1 MTTTTGTVL
10 PHSVQAPPPMQ
21 MMEMLYGSLATQ
33 MISVAAE
40 FGVADLLAD
49 GPRPVE
55 ELAAQ
60 TGTDTTALLR
70 LLRGLTGL
78 GVFSETSP
86 RVFGLTPLAATLRSD
101 VPDSMRDLARDV
113 GGQTRHRAYTE
124 LAHSVRTG
132 KPGFDKALGV
142 GMWEYMK
149 AHPDEA
155 ALFGSAMGNLA
166 RQAHATAFS
175 DYDLSGVRRLVD
187 MGGGEGYLI
196 ATILPRYPQM
206 RAAVF
211 DEPYVVQGAA
221 RVFEQAGVAD
231 RAEALAGDV
240 FKSAPP
246 GADAYVLSS
255 ILFSYEDVEARTI
268 LSNIRQVMDPAGK
281 ILVLEPIRPEGD
293 DPHPGKLLDVVQL
306 ALHKGGVRS
315 EAEFAALFESAGLR
329 IDETRKMWPTGPTD
343 LITAVAA

>member
-10 PHSVQAPPPMQ
+10 PHSTDAPPAMQ

-40 FGVADLLAD
+40 FGIADLLAG

-55 ELAAQ
+55 ELAAE
-60 TGTDTTALLR
+60 TGTDAKALLR

-78 GVFSETSP
+78 GVFTETSP
-86 RVFGLTPLAATLRSD
+86 RSFGLTPLASTLRSD

-113 GGQTRHRAYTE
+113 GGHTRHRAYAE
-124 LAHSVRTG
+124 LAHSIHTG
-132 KPGFDKALGV
+132 EPGFNKAHGM
-142 GMWEYMK
+142 GMWEYLK
-149 AHPDEA
+149 GHPDEA

-166 RQAHATAFS
+166 GQAHATGFR

-206 RAAVF
+206 RAVVF
-211 DEPYVVQGAA
+211 DEPHVVKGAGS
-221 RVFEQAGVAD
+221 VFAQAGVAD
-231 RAEALAGDV
+231 RAEAVAGDI
-240 FKSAPP
+240 FDSAPP
-246 GADAYVLSS
+246 DADAYVLSS
-255 ILFSYEDVEARTI
+255 ILFSYDDVEARTI
-268 LSNIRQVMDPAGK
+268 LSNIRHVMDPGGK
-281 ILVLEPIRPEGD
+281 VLILEPIRPEGD
-293 DPHPGKLLDVVQL
+293 APHPGKLLDVVQL

-315 EAEFAALFESAGLR
+315 EAEFSSLFESAGLR
-329 IDETRKMWPTGPTD
+329 IDETRRMWPTGPTD
-343 LITAVAA
+343 LITAVPA